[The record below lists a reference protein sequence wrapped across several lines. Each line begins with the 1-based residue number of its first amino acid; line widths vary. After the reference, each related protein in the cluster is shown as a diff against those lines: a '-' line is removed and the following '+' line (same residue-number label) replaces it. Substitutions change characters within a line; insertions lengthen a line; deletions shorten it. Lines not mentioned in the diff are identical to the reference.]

1 MNRLFRQEN
10 YNILIFLIFDFK
22 GELLA
27 IKSRRETKE
36 NAIPTLFDHALLP
49 KSIERLLN
57 DCKTKQIDK

>member
-27 IKSRRETKE
+27 IKSRREIKE
-36 NAIPTLFDHALLP
+36 NAIPTLFDDALLP